1 MAQSVATRMMLS
13 AAAAMTSPQWFEF
26 RECSLVGTR
35 EFGATEGHRGTR
47 QPASCRA
54 RVLKDMCQGSFS
66 GRLNADEIDWIMP
79 RVFFAASGST
89 LIPGENASSADA
101 KFFALVDKVAGMYLY
116 NKLRVNQLTLSGS
129 ESNYL
134 DFAFDCVGE
143 LESEYGSS
151 WPGSPVAPSCGVA
164 LTFQDVVFTYSGAV
178 YTPQS
183 FTLTINN
190 NLIPTIETAVTPTLY
205 EAGNMEVMLDMTFD
219 FRDASNS
226 LSNNKT
232 LYRAALAG
240 AAASLALNDGSS
252 TYTFA
257 FANLKIPDGAPTI
270 PVDGRLSMPLKMVAY
285 RSTNALAGATDHV
298 VRLIK
303 T

>member
-1 MAQSVATRMMLS
+1 MAQSNATRMML
-13 AAAAMTSPQWFEF
+13 AADVALTSPQWFEF

-54 RVLKDMCQGSFS
+54 RVLKDLCQGTFS
-66 GRLNADEIDWIMP
+66 GRLNAAEIDWIMP
-79 RVFFAASGST
+79 RVFFAAAGAT
-89 LIPGENASSADA
+89 LIPGENASSSDA
-101 KFFALVDKVAGMYLY
+101 KFFAFVDKVVEFYLY
-116 NKLRVNQLTLSGS
+116 NKIRVNQFTLSGS

-134 DFAFDCVGE
+134 DWSFACVGE
-143 LESEYGSS
+143 LESSGGT
-151 WPGSPVAPSCGVA
+151 WPVSPVAPSCGVA
-164 LTFQDVVFTYSGAV
+164 LTFQDVVFTYSGTA

-190 NLIPTIETAVTPTLY
+190 NLIPTIETSLTPTLY
-205 EAGNMEVMLDMTFD
+205 EAGNMEVSLDMTFD
-219 FRDASNS
+219 FRDATNS

-240 AAASLALNDGSS
+240 AAASLAVNDGTN
-252 TYTFA
+252 TYTFS

-270 PVDGRLSMPLKMVAY
+270 PVEGRLSMPLKMMAY